1 MHAAGPP
8 GDAPPPG
15 LPAHDADSAR
25 ALLRALHEGRLSRA
39 AVARDFA
46 RRIEAARGSHAFT
59 WHDPMAL
66 LAEAAAA
73 DARARRRDGT
83 ERLLDGLPVAVK
95 DNIDTPVFPTT
106 AGSRVLPERIAPLAA
121 PVWQRLADQGALL
134 LGKTN
139 MDELGAGGTSRN
151 PRFGDVANPLAPGHT
166 AGGSSGGSAAALA
179 AGLAPLALGTDNSG
193 SLRIPASFCGVAG
206 FRPTTGTYP
215 GAGIAPLTRAFD
227 TPGPMARSVADLV
240 LLHQAVTG
248 EHVQACTHPPVL
260 ARVQGRMAGPLHP
273 ALAAAHDAVLARW
286 QAAGVRL
293 VPIDLDDL
301 AVEAIALQKVV
312 GAASRLA
319 DLSADLAA
327 RGQPLPPHE
336 LQTRIATPAARALF
350 TPPAPDAPA
359 AAPALAR
366 LAVLADALRERLA
379 RAGAPLLLHAS
390 TLQPPA
396 RLDAGDAV
404 FATNYY
410 GDNARLAPALSLA
423 ACSFPC
429 ARDARGR
436 PIAGANL
443 EVAGPA
449 GLDARVLAACLW
461 LERH

>member
-1 MHAAGPP
+1 MHAAAAP
-8 GDAPPPG
+8 GDAWPPG
-15 LPAHDADSAR
+15 RPADDADSAG
-25 ALLRALHEGRLSRA
+25 ALLRALREGRLSRA

-46 RRIEAARGSHAFT
+46 RRIEVARGGHAFA
-59 WHDPMAL
+59 WHDPMAW
-66 LAEAAAA
+66 LAQAAAV
-73 DARARRRDGT
+73 DARARGRDDAP
-83 ERLLDGLPVAVK
+83 RLLDGLPVAVK
-95 DNIDTPVFPTT
+95 DNIDTPGFATT
-106 AGSRVLPERIAPLAA
+106 AGSRALPERAPATAA
-121 PVWQRLADQGALL
+121 PVWQRLADHGALL

-139 MDELGAGGTSRN
+139 MDELGAGGASRN

-179 AGLAPLALGTDNSG
+179 AGLAPLALGTDSSG

-206 FRPTTGTYP
+206 FRPTTGSYP

-240 LLHQAVTG
+240 LLHEAITG
-248 EHVQACTHPPVL
+248 ERVLAATQAPVL
-260 ARVQGRMAGPLHP
+260 AWVRGSMAEPLHP
-273 ALAAAHDAVLARW
+273 ALASAHDAALARW

-293 VPIDLDDL
+293 VPVELDDL
-301 AVEAIALQKVV
+301 AVEAIALQKLV

-319 DLSADLAA
+319 DLSADLVA
-327 RGQPLPPHE
+327 RGQPLSPHE
-336 LQTRIATPAARALF
+336 LQARIATPAVRALF
-350 TPPAPDAPA
+350 APPAPDAPA
-359 AAPALAR
+359 AGPALAR

-379 RAGAPLLLHAS
+379 RVGAPLLLHAS

-423 ACSFPC
+423 ACSFPA

-436 PIAGANL
+436 PVAGANL

-449 GLDARVLAACLW
+449 GLDARVLSACLW
-461 LERH
+461 LERR